1 VIILT
6 DKAESK
12 LKQLLVEQG
21 SSVTGVRFAVSGGGC
36 SGYQYGL
43 TFDTAKET
51 DTVQDNNGLKVY
63 IDPETEVFVQGL
75 VVDYLD
81 TLEDAGFSIT
91 NPAAKSSCGCGKS
104 FSV

>member
-1 VIILT
+1 MITLT
-6 DKAESK
+6 ANAESK

-21 SSVTGVRFAVSGGGC
+21 ESATGVRFAVSGGGC
-36 SGYQYGL
+36 SGFQYGL

-63 IDPETEVFVQGL
+63 IDPETEVLVQGL

-81 TLEDAGFSIT
+81 TIGQSGFSIT
-91 NPAAKSSCGCGKS
+91 NPNAKSSCGCNKS
-104 FSV
+104 FSI